1 MNKTTRL
8 LFQIIIWIFIWLA
21 LWFAADK
28 NTTFFK
34 MNVLAFCFQIVLIAG
49 LIYYAA
55 PALLFKKKYWLFVL
69 VSVVALGI
77 SLFFASN
84 TSSPPPIPRPESF
97 PDLPGNGIRN
107 AIKRP
112 PPGGSF
118 LIHLLLL
125 TISYSMATFLETFI
139 FAQKKEEEII
149 INKNENLQ
157 TELKFL
163 KSQINPHFL
172 FNSLNNI
179 YALSAIDTNKTQ
191 QSISY
196 LSDMLRY
203 VLYECDKPLVSIKKE
218 ILYIENYINLFSLKS
233 SKEYPVTLD
242 LQIENPN
249 VSIVPML
256 LIPFVENAFKHSN
269 IDKRIGCYIN
279 ISIVSNTDGI
289 SFKIENSKPEHPMN
303 KDDVGG
309 IGIVN
314 VKKRLSILYPKTHT
328 LLITDTEEVYKVEL
342 QLNV

>member
-8 LFQIIIWIFIWLA
+8 LFQIIIWILIWLA
-21 LWFAADK
+21 LWFTADK
-28 NTTFFK
+28 NPMFFK
-34 MNVLAFCFQIVLIAG
+34 NNAVAFCFQILIIAG

-55 PALLFKKKYWLFVL
+55 PALLFKKKYFHFVL
-69 VSVVALGI
+69 VSIVALGVGLI
-77 SLFFASN
+77 FSTNFSQ
-84 TSSPPPIPRPESF
+84 PPPLPRPENF
-97 PDLPGNGIRN
+97 PDLQGNGI
-107 AIKRP
+107 KDMVKG
-112 PPGGSF
+112 PPGGGF

-125 TISYSMATFLETFI
+125 TISFSIATFLETFI

-149 INKNENLQ
+149 TNKNEGLQ

-179 YALSAIDTNKTQ
+179 YALSAIDTAKTQ

-233 SKEYPVTLD
+233 SKKYPITLD

-249 VSIVPML
+249 VSIAPML

-269 IDKRIGCYIN
+269 IDKITGTFIK
-279 ISIVSNTDGI
+279 ILIVSNTNEI
-289 SFKIENSKPEHPMN
+289 SFKIENTKPEHPIN
-303 KDDVGG
+303 KDEVGG
-309 IGIVN
+309 IGIIN
-314 VKKRLSILYPKTHT
+314 VKKRLSILYPETHT
-328 LLITDTEEVYKVEL
+328 LLISDTAEVYKVEL

>member
-1 MNKTTRL
+1 M
-8 LFQIIIWIFIWLA
+8 
-21 LWFAADK
+21 
-28 NTTFFK
+28 
-34 MNVLAFCFQIVLIAG
+34 VAFGFQIVLIAG

-55 PALLFKKKYWLFVL
+55 PALLFKKKYFLFVL
-69 VSVVALGI
+69 VSVVALGVGLI
-77 SLFFASN
+77 FSTNFSQPPSL
-84 TSSPPPIPRPESF
+84 PRPENF
-97 PDLPGNGIRN
+97 PDLQGNGMNETIN
-107 AIKRP
+107 RP
-112 PPGGSF
+112 PPGGGF

-125 TISYSMATFLETFI
+125 TISYSIATFLETFI

-149 INKNENLQ
+149 TNKNEGLQ

-179 YALSAIDTNKTQ
+179 YALSAIDTTKTQ

-233 SKEYPVTLD
+233 SKKYPITLD
-242 LQIENPN
+242 VQIENPN
-249 VSIVPML
+249 VSIAPML

-269 IDKRIGCYIN
+269 IDKRTGSFIN
-279 ISIVSNTDGI
+279 ITIVSNTDEI

-309 IGIVN
+309 IGILN
-314 VKKRLSILYPKTHT
+314 VKKRLSILYPETHT
-328 LLITDTEEVYKVEL
+328 LLITDTAEIYKVEL